1 VKASKGNN
9 KKNRTTGKYR
19 NGRKQLLPAIMAVGG
34 ACSMMAVSASALE
47 LGELKVNSTLG
58 QPLRASIA
66 YALNPHEAIY
76 DYCVYLR
83 PGLAANGLP
92 SVSKATISIAD
103 GMILLAGNRV
113 IREPL
118 LTMQVSVDCP
128 YTAHLTRQFTLM
140 IDPAQPIAE
149 APVADASVVVESS
162 TASRSVAVTSTAAAE
177 VSKPQARIKRSR
189 NTDRSPISENSRYL
203 VKSGD
208 SLGNIA
214 ERIPDRSIALWP
226 AVDRIFAANPDAFV
240 NGDRNWLKAGSWLEI
255 PDLSVAASEPMV
267 AEAVMPAP
275 SEPGYAQAYTGYEAP
290 AALETEEIFFVPDEG
305 PAATVSDAPE
315 TEVLSVSE
323 PDTGISEFANLRPG
337 DIVFGD
343 DSPFVSP
350 IGAPADG
357 DITGSMMFPDTEFT
371 DPRVVQPIAAG
382 ETSGDGASIGS
393 TSGSWSWLMWLGGT
407 GLALI
412 LGLLLFG
419 QKFRQRFGSMSI
431 ATPLE
436 PQPNRRKTDPVQQ
449 AKAIDITDVDFEV
462 PVASPHSSSITLDA
476 DFDDGTGLQEGS
488 DIDVAQDFGF
498 SASTDFEG
506 ELDMV
511 LPESVEEEDS
521 SETDIIPPPERE
533 DKNSILDNEITPSD
547 DDSQYDLSMIVDATK
562 QNLGEMDSTTKD
574 LQAVLVE
581 IDNTTESEDPT
592 VRQEADYKILEQD
605 YEEEFTATQAL
616 NEEIAKAAEELA
628 TRMDTDDSGEITA
641 ELPKNTPARN
651 DDISDLDSTSIQE
664 GPTTEMSTSDFDVTV
679 VMPANDDDVTVD
691 MLVESGRID
700 TKKKKKAS

>member
-1 VKASKGNN
+1 
-9 KKNRTTGKYR
+9 
-19 NGRKQLLPAIMAVGG
+19 MAVGG

-66 YALNPHEAIY
+66 FALNPHESLY
-76 DYCVYLR
+76 NYCVYLR

-103 GMILLAGNRV
+103 GMILLSGNRV

-128 YTAHLTRQFTLM
+128 YTARISRQYTLM
-140 IDPAQPIAE
+140 IDPAQPVAE
-149 APVADASVVVESS
+149 APVADAPVVLESS
-162 TASRSVAVTSTAAAE
+162 AASRSVAVASTAVAE
-177 VSKPQARIKRSR
+177 VSKPRPRVGRSG
-189 NTDRSPISENSRYL
+189 NTDRSPISESSRYL
-203 VKSGD
+203 VQRGD
-208 SLGNIA
+208 SLSKIA

-267 AEAVMPAP
+267 AEAVMTAT
-275 SEPGYAQAYTGYEAP
+275 SEPGYAQAYEGYEAT
-290 AALETEEIFFVPDEG
+290 AELETEEIFFVPDEE
-305 PAATVSDAPE
+305 PAAAVSDAPE
-315 TEVLSVSE
+315 IEVPSVSE
-323 PDTGISEFANLRPG
+323 PETGISEFANLRPG

-357 DITGSMMFPDTEFT
+357 DITGSMTFPDSEFT
-371 DPRVVQPIAAG
+371 DPRVVQPVATVK
-382 ETSGDGASIGS
+382 TSGDSESIGG

-419 QKFRQRFGSMSI
+419 QKFRQRFGSMAI

-436 PQPNRRKTDPVQQ
+436 PRPKRRKSDPVQQ

-476 DFDDGTGLQEGS
+476 DFDDGKGLQEGS

-498 SASTDFEG
+498 SASTDFED

-521 SETDIIPPPERE
+521 SATDIIPPPERA
-533 DKNSILDNEITPSD
+533 DKNSILDSEITPSD

-574 LQAVLVE
+574 LQAILVE
-581 IDNTTESEDPT
+581 IDNTSESEDST
-592 VRQEADYKILEQD
+592 VHQEADYKILEQD

-616 NEEIAKAAEELA
+616 NEEIARAAEELA
-628 TRMDTDDSGEITA
+628 TRMDNDDSGEITA

-664 GPTTEMSTSDFDVTV
+664 GPTTEMPTADFDVTV

>member
-1 VKASKGNN
+1 
-9 KKNRTTGKYR
+9 
-19 NGRKQLLPAIMAVGG
+19 MAVGG

-66 YALNPHEAIY
+66 YALNPHEALHN
-76 DYCVYLR
+76 YCVYLR
-83 PGLAANGLP
+83 PGLEANGLP
-92 SVSKATISIAD
+92 SINKATISIAD
-103 GMILLAGNRV
+103 GMILLTGKRA

-128 YTAHLTRQFTLM
+128 YTVHLTRQFTLM

-149 APVADASVVVESS
+149 APVVVEPSA
-162 TASRSVAVTSTAAAE
+162 ASPSVAVTSTAVAE
-177 VSKPQARIKRSR
+177 VSKPQPRIEWSR

-203 VKSGD
+203 VQSGD
-208 SLGNIA
+208 SLGDVA
-214 ERIPDRSIALWP
+214 SRISDRSIALWP
-226 AVDRIFAANPDAFV
+226 AADRIFDANPGAFV
-240 NGDRNWLKAGSWLEI
+240 NGDRNRLKAGSWLEI
-255 PDLSVAASEPMV
+255 PDLSVAASEPIV
-267 AEAVMPAP
+267 AEAVMPAA

-290 AALETEEIFFVPDEG
+290 AALETEDIFFVPDEG

-315 TEVLSVSE
+315 IEVPSVSE

-357 DITGSMMFPDTEFT
+357 DITGSMMFPDTGIT
-371 DPRVVQPIAAG
+371 DPSVVQPVAAG
-382 ETSGDGASIGS
+382 ETSGDSASIGG

-419 QKFRQRFGSMSI
+419 QMFRQRFGSMAI
-431 ATPLE
+431 AKPLE
-436 PQPNRRKTDPVQQ
+436 PRPNRRKTDPVQQ
-449 AKAIDITDVDFEV
+449 AKAIDITDVDFVV
-462 PVASPHSSSITLDA
+462 PVASSITLDA
-476 DFDDGTGLQEGS
+476 DFDDGTGLQDGS

-498 SASTDFEG
+498 SASTDFED

-511 LPESVEEEDS
+511 LPEPVEEEDS
-521 SETDIIPPPERE
+521 SKTVMIPPPERE
-533 DKNSILDNEITPSD
+533 DENSILDNEIPPSD

-562 QNLGEMDSTTKD
+562 QNLGEVDSTTKD

-605 YEEEFTATQAL
+605 YEEEFTATLAL
-616 NEEIAKAAEELA
+616 NEEIARAAEELA
-628 TRMDTDDSGEITA
+628 TRMDNDDSGEITA

-651 DDISDLDSTSIQE
+651 DDISDLDSTSIQA
-664 GPTTEMSTSDFDVTV
+664 GPTTEMPTSDFDVTV

-691 MLVESGRID
+691 LLVESGRID

>member
-1 VKASKGNN
+1 MV
-9 KKNRTTGKYR
+9 
-19 NGRKQLLPAIMAVGG
+19 VGG

-66 YALNPHEAIY
+66 YALNPHEELY
-76 DYCVYLR
+76 NYCVYLR

-103 GMILLAGNRV
+103 GLILLSGNRA

-128 YTAHLTRQFTLM
+128 YTARLTRQFTLM
-140 IDPAQPIAE
+140 VDPAQPIAD
-149 APVADASVVVESS
+149 APVVLESS
-162 TASRSVAVTSTAAAE
+162 AASRSVAVTSTAVAE
-177 VSKPQARIKRSR
+177 VSKPRPRVGRSR
-189 NTDRSPISENSRYL
+189 ITNRSPISESSRYL
-203 VKSGD
+203 VQRGD
-208 SLGNIA
+208 SLSDIA
-214 ERIPDRSIALWP
+214 SRISDRSIALWP

-240 NGDRNWLKAGSWLEI
+240 NGDRNWLKEGSWLEI
-255 PDLSVAASEPMV
+255 PDLSAVASEPIV
-267 AEAVMPAP
+267 AEAVMTETP
-275 SEPGYAQAYTGYEAP
+275 EPDYAQAYEGYEAT
-290 AALETEEIFFVPDEG
+290 AAPETEEIFFVPDEG

-315 TEVLSVSE
+315 TEMPSVPE
-323 PDTGISEFANLRPG
+323 PDTAISEFANLRPG

-350 IGAPADG
+350 IGSPTDA
-357 DITGSMMFPDTEFT
+357 DITDSIIYADTEIT
-371 DPRVVQPIAAG
+371 DPGVVQPLAAG
-382 ETSGDGASIGS
+382 KTGRDSETTGG

-419 QKFRQRFGSMSI
+419 QKFRQRFGSMAI

-436 PQPNRRKTDPVQQ
+436 PRPNRRKTDPVPQEAE
-449 AKAIDITDVDFEV
+449 AKAIADVDFEV

-476 DFDDGTGLQEGS
+476 DFDDGKGLQDGS

-498 SASTDFEG
+498 SASTDFED
-506 ELDMV
+506 ELDML
-511 LPESVEEEDS
+511 LPESAEEEDS

-533 DKNSILDNEITPSD
+533 DKNSILDNEIPPSD

-581 IDNTTESEDPT
+581 IDNITESEDST
-592 VRQEADYKILEQD
+592 LRQEADYKVLEQD

-616 NEEIAKAAEELA
+616 NEEIARAATELA
-628 TRMDTDDSGEITA
+628 VRMDDDATGEFTA
-641 ELPKNTPARN
+641 EMPQNTPARN
-651 DDISDLDSTSIQE
+651 DDSSDLDSTSIQE
-664 GPTTEMSTSDFDVTV
+664 GPTAEMPTGDFDVTV
-679 VMPANDDDVTVD
+679 VMPANDDDVTLD

>member
-1 VKASKGNN
+1 
-9 KKNRTTGKYR
+9 
-19 NGRKQLLPAIMAVGG
+19 
-34 ACSMMAVSASALE
+34 MMAVSASALE

-66 YALNPHEAIY
+66 YALNPHEEIY
-76 DYCVYLR
+76 NYCVYLR

-103 GMILLAGNRV
+103 GMILLSGNRA

-140 IDPAQPIAE
+140 IDPAQPIADAPVAN
-149 APVADASVVVESS
+149 APVADAPVAVESS
-162 TASRSVAVTSTAAAE
+162 AASRSAAVTSTAVAE
-177 VSKPQARIKRSR
+177 VSKPRPRVGSSR
-189 NTDRSPISENSRYL
+189 TTNRSPISESSRYL
-203 VKSGD
+203 VQRGD
-208 SLGNIA
+208 SLSDIA
-214 ERIPDRSIALWP
+214 SRISDRSIALWP

-240 NGDRNWLKAGSWLEI
+240 NGDRNWLKEGSWLEI
-255 PDLSVAASEPMV
+255 PDLSAAASEPIV
-267 AEAVMPAP
+267 TEAVLTATP
-275 SEPGYAQAYTGYEAP
+275 EPGYGQAYEGYEAP
-290 AALETEEIFFVPDEG
+290 APLETEEIFFVPDEG
-305 PAATVSDAPE
+305 PAAAVSDAPE
-315 TEVLSVSE
+315 TEVPSVAE
-323 PDTGISEFANLRPG
+323 PDTAISEFANLRPG

-350 IGAPADG
+350 IGSPTDA
-357 DITGSMMFPDTEFT
+357 DITGSIIYPDIEIA
-371 DPRVVQPIAAG
+371 DPGVVQPLGAG
-382 ETSGDGASIGS
+382 KTGRDSETTGG

-419 QKFRQRFGSMSI
+419 QKFRQRFGSMAI

-436 PQPNRRKTDPVQQ
+436 SQPNRRRTDPVPQEAE
-449 AKAIDITDVDFEV
+449 AKAIADVDFEV
-462 PVASPHSSSITLDA
+462 PVASPHSLSITLDA
-476 DFDDGTGLQEGS
+476 DFDDGKGLQDGS

-498 SASTDFEG
+498 SATTDFED

-511 LPESVEEEDS
+511 LPESAAEEEDS
-521 SETDIIPPPERE
+521 SATDIIPPPERE

-581 IDNTTESEDPT
+581 IDNITESEDSSL
-592 VRQEADYKILEQD
+592 REEADYKILEQD

-616 NEEIAKAAEELA
+616 NEEIARAATELA
-628 TRMDTDDSGEITA
+628 TRMDNGATGEITA

-651 DDISDLDSTSIQE
+651 DDSSDLDNTAIQE
-664 GPTTEMSTSDFDVTV
+664 GPTVEMPTGDFDVTV

-691 MLVESGRID
+691 MLVESGSID